1 MTDQTTVES
10 PGTVPVSTTINDGT
24 IPEASGSGIRAADLG
39 QDKPEPAKKPESVR
53 DTLESVK
60 KDIDKA
66 DKAEAPEAK
75 IEEKPKADAKAE
87 TPKADDKPEAAKP
100 EAKESEAPKP
110 ASGRDGDEP
119 RQSEGRKHV
128 DPPARFLPEARTKWA
143 NVPNEVKAE
152 VHRVS
157 QEYETEL
164 TQAREARER
173 YEPIRQFDEM
183 ARKAGGSLESTLN
196 KLVQI
201 EQAMARNPIAG
212 LDMVLREAGPRK
224 PDGSPMTIAE
234 VARYVAQQ
242 SPEQMQAMLQQSQP
256 QQRQPDPEVIQLRH
270 QVETMQ
276 AQVASSALMPL
287 VDRFAAS
294 HPDYH
299 ALEPQMA
306 EILRSGVIEKLFG
319 TGLSPDQR
327 LAEAYRMAGGSPSQS
342 GTAQEPPA
350 PQARPEPLDAGTKSV
365 RGAPNGGSDPVFER
379 PNVSTRDLLRDEMRK
394 LRS

>member
-24 IPEASGSGIRAADLG
+24 IPEASGSGIRSADLG
-39 QDKPEPAKKPESVR
+39 QDKPEPPKKPESVR

-66 DKAEAPEAK
+66 EKAEAPEP
-75 IEEKPKADAKAE
+75 EDKPKVEAKAE
-87 TPKADDKPEAAKP
+87 PKKADEKPEASKP

-164 TQAREARER
+164 SQSREARER
-173 YEPIRQFDEM
+173 YEPIRQFDEL
-183 ARKAGGSLESTLN
+183 ARSNGRDLRQSLE
-196 KLVQI
+196 KVVQI
-201 EQAMARNPIAG
+201 ENALASNPLAG
-212 LDMVLREAGPRK
+212 LEMILREVGPRK
-224 PDGSPMTIAE
+224 PDGTPMNLMD
-234 VARYVAQQ
+234 VVRHV
-242 SPEQMQAMLQQSQP
+242 SQMQPDQLQAAMQQPQQ
-256 QQRQPDPEVIQLRH
+256 QQRQPDPEVAQLR
-270 QVETMQ
+270 QEIEAMK
-276 AQVASSALMPL
+276 AQSAEAELMPL
-287 VDRFAAS
+287 VDRFAATN
-294 HPDYH
+294 PDYH

-319 TGLSPDQR
+319 TGLSPEQR

-342 GTAQEPPA
+342 GTAQELPA
-350 PQARPEPLDAGTKSV
+350 STPARPEHLDAGTKSV
-365 RGAPNGGSDPVFER
+365 RGAPNGGSDPVFDR

>member
-39 QDKPEPAKKPESVR
+39 QDKPEPPKKPESVR

-66 DKAEAPEAK
+66 EKAEAPEP
-75 IEEKPKADAKAE
+75 EDKPKVEAKAE
-87 TPKADDKPEAAKP
+87 PKKADEKP

-164 TQAREARER
+164 SQSREARER
-173 YEPIRQFDEM
+173 YEPIRQFDEL
-183 ARKAGGSLESTLN
+183 ARSNGRDLRQSLE
-196 KLVQI
+196 KVVQI
-201 EQAMARNPIAG
+201 ENALASNPLAG
-212 LDMVLREAGPRK
+212 LDMILREVGPRK
-224 PDGSPMTIAE
+224 PDGTPLNLMDVVRHVS
-234 VARYVAQQ
+234 
-242 SPEQMQAMLQQSQP
+242 QMQPDQLQAAMQQPQQ
-256 QQRQPDPEVIQLRH
+256 QQRQPDPEVAQLR
-270 QVETMQ
+270 QEIEAMK
-276 AQVASSALMPL
+276 AQSAEAGLMPL
-287 VDRFAAS
+287 VDRFAAAN
-294 HPDYH
+294 PDYY
-299 ALEPQMA
+299 ALESQMA

-319 TGLSPDQR
+319 TGLSPEQR

-342 GTAQEPPA
+342 GTAQELPA
-350 PQARPEPLDAGTKSV
+350 SAPARPEHLDAGTKSV
-365 RGAPNGGSDPVFER
+365 RGAPNGGSDPVFDR